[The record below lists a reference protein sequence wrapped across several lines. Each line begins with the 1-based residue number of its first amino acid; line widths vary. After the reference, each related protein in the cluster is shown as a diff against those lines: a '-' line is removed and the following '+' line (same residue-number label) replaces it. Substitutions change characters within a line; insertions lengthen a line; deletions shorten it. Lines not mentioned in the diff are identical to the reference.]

1 MDYKKVRR
9 KKAKY
14 LKNWC
19 GWNENVKMDKCK
31 YIKIFDLK
39 WENSLKYRS
48 IPYWWKYE
56 GELFEMVQSC
66 LDESDEYID
75 EKKWVDSHWEKK
87 KMYRKIKI
95 KNKKF
100 TFLVE

>member
-1 MDYKKVRR
+1 
-9 KKAKY
+9 
-14 LKNWC
+14 
-19 GWNENVKMDKCK
+19 MDKCK

-95 KNKKF
+95 KNKKNYIF
-100 TFLVE
+100 SRVIKKDLQIDEVIESMISDKLK